1 MYYVESVEDIVVEL
15 ATQLHAATHL
25 HAINTTCFFFCSQVL
40 KVDRNRPNHTHRD
53 TQTHASNCTVA
64 ASFPLSNSSN

>member
-25 HAINTTCFFFCSQVL
+25 HAINTTWFFFLLTSPQS
-40 KVDRNRPNHTHRD
+40 R
-53 TQTHASNCTVA
+53 QEQA
-64 ASFPLSNSSN
+64 